1 MRSKMLWLAL
11 TALVGTLLAACQ
23 ATRPRPLVDANVSL
37 IPAPVLLE
45 QAAGRFEL
53 SPSSVLSIVPDD
65 AEALAIAHH
74 FDDLLARSRGMH
86 LELRM
91 KAAADAPMQS
101 NTIQFT
107 IDPAFSAG
115 ADDRGEGYELTV
127 TPQRITL
134 LARTTHGLFNGSVTL
149 WQLLATDRSS
159 AQPLSVPTV
168 HIVDYPR
175 FAWRGLLLD
184 SARHFQSPEFVKRFI
199 DEMAL
204 HKLNVL
210 HWHLTDDQGWRIE
223 IKRYPKLTEIG
234 AWRDPQPGEASLA
247 DPATGK
253 YGGFYT
259 QEQIRDIVRHA
270 AARYVTVVPEID
282 MPGHAQAAVAAYP
295 ELGVTGQRPA
305 VSSDW
310 GINTYLFN
318 VEESTFA
325 FIDNVLAEVV
335 DLFPSPWIHV
345 GGDEAAK
352 DQWQAS
358 ARVHERMRELK
369 VASEQAL
376 QGYFTG
382 RLDKMLRRHERRLVG
397 WDEIL
402 ESGLPPGAVV
412 MSWRGAKGAI
422 EAAAHGND
430 VIMAPDPVM
439 YLDHLQSD
447 AAQEPPGRV
456 KVLSLADVY
465 AFDPLPHELTPEQAR
480 HVLGAQANLWSEY
493 LTTERRV
500 EHAAFPR
507 AAALAERLWSPAA
520 RASWSDFVAR
530 LPAQFERYRA
540 LDVHYA
546 STAIAPRIVLSPAAS
561 ADTLTVTMQRQLELG
576 TVRYTL
582 DGSAPTAHALEYA
595 KPFSVT
601 MPATLKTAVFDGPRQ
616 LTDIV
621 DTPADLSSA
630 RRLYSDRLAPCG
642 DSLLLRLEGAPVGG
656 AEAPR
661 YNVDLMNPC
670 WIYPQVDF
678 DGLQRIDVR
687 AGALPYFFQL
697 WHDADKVV
705 THTPGGA
712 ADELQ
717 LRLDRCDGAMLAS
730 VPLSD
735 ARTDS
740 VTLSVTAGE
749 VRGRHDVCAYFATRG
764 RDPLRLIDWIE
775 PVPQRN

>member
-358 ARVHERMRELK
+358 AHVQERMRRLGIRDEK
-369 VASEQAL
+369 DL
-376 QGYFTG
+376 QGYFTVRLEGFLRTHG
-382 RLDKMLRRHERRLVG
+382 RTLVG

-402 ESGLPPGAVV
+402 EGGIPPTAVV
-412 MSWRGAKGAI
+412 MSWRGTEGAI
-422 EAAAHGND
+422 AAAQHGID
-430 VIMAPDPVM
+430 VVMSPDPAM
-439 YLDHLQSD
+439 YLDHLQSTASD
-447 AAQEPPGRV
+447 EPPGRV
-456 KVLSLADVY
+456 KVISLADVY
-465 AFDPLPHELTPEQAR
+465 AFEAVPHELNADQAR
-480 HVLGAQANLWSEY
+480 HVLGGQANLWSEY
-493 LTTERRV
+493 LTTPQRV

-507 AAALAERLWSPAA
+507 AAALAEVLWSPPEG
-520 RASWSDFVAR
+520 RSWSDFVQR
-530 LPAQFERYRA
+530 LPAQLERYRA
-540 LDVHYA
+540 LGVAFAD
-546 STAIAPRIVLSPAAS
+546 TAFEPQIAAS
-561 ADTLTVTMQRQLELG
+561 LASGSGQISVALSKQIAFG
-576 TVRYTL
+576 TIRYTL
-582 DGSAPTAHALEYA
+582 DDSVPGPQSREYREPLMLQPGTTVRVATFAADRPLAAPRAQRIDAA
-595 KPFSVT
+595 FV
-601 MPATLKTAVFDGPRQ
+601 
-616 LTDIV
+616 
-621 DTPADLSSA
+621 A
-630 RRLYSDRLAPCG
+630 RRYSDALKPCN
-642 DSLLLRLEGAPVGG
+642 DSLLLRLEGGSDGASAAPL
-656 AEAPR
+656 

-670 WIYPQVDF
+670 WIYQNAEL
-678 DGLQRIDVR
+678 GANARIDVR
-687 AGALPYFFQL
+687 IGALPYFFQL
-697 WHDADKVV
+697 WRDAAKVV
-705 THTPGGA
+705 TYAPTGGG
-712 ADELQ
+712 DELQ
-717 LRLDRCDGAMLAS
+717 LRLDGCSGAPLATVPLGDSRAARTLS
-730 VPLSD
+730 VPLEGQ
-735 ARTDS
+735 TG
-740 VTLSVTAGE
+740 V
-749 VRGRHDVCAYFATRG
+749 HDVCLVFATRK
-764 RDPLRLIDWIE
+764 RDPLWLIDWVE
-775 PVPQRN
+775 LKPR